1 MIQNYLLNSRACKRY
16 YQSKAGPHLDNFVV
30 WLSAQGYRHQ
40 TIRRLIRG
48 AVLFSQWAD
57 SHELAVVDM
66 GSKALTDFEEYLA
79 DEDQLKSSSGS
90 YREGFRGARKFMQYL
105 HDQELSNASIE
116 EFTPDYPELYC
127 QFTAWMRTHRDVT
140 ESTLD
145 GYRAIVL
152 NMLERLGEYPEV
164 YTANGIREFVLY
176 RVQQHNKRSAQNV
189 ISAMR
194 MFLRFLATTERVDST
209 LEQSIP
215 NVAAWQ
221 LHSLPRCLPANI
233 IDAVINRCDS
243 NTLLGARNRSIFLL
257 LAHLG
262 LRAGEVAG
270 LSFDDIDW
278 HNATLRIR
286 DKCRRQSRLPMP
298 QIVGDALLHYLENY
312 RPHVAIEQIF
322 LSTLAPYRA
331 LRRVSVSQIST
342 QALKQAGAVSPRLG
356 AHMFRHSI
364 ASTLLNEGLSLQTIA
379 TVLRH
384 SSLESTRL
392 YTKVDQALLQQVTL
406 PWPEGE

>member
-1 MIQNYLLNSRACKRY
+1 MIQNYLLNSRACERY
-16 YQSKAGPHLDNFVV
+16 YQSTAGPHLDHFVV

-57 SHELAVVDM
+57 SHELSVVDM
-66 GSKALTDFEEYLA
+66 GSKALSDFEKYLA
-79 DEDQLKSSSGS
+79 DKDQLKSSSGS
-90 YREGFRGARKFMQYL
+90 YRGGFLGARKFMHYL
-105 HDQELSNASIE
+105 HDKELSNAPIAE
-116 EFTPDYPELYC
+116 LTPDYPELYC
-127 QFTAWMRTHRDVT
+127 QFTAWMRTHRDVA

-145 GYRAIVL
+145 GYRAIL
-152 NMLERLGEYPEV
+152 LDMLERLGEYPEV
-164 YTANGIREFVLY
+164 YTANGMREFVLY

-194 MFLRFLATTERVDST
+194 MFLRYLVITERVDST

-221 LHSLPRCLPANI
+221 LQSLPRCLPANI

-270 LSFDDIDW
+270 LSIDDIDW
-278 HNATLRIR
+278 RNATLRIR
-286 DKCRRQSRLPMP
+286 DKCRRESRLPMP

-342 QALKQAGAVSPRLG
+342 QALKQAGAAYPRLG

-384 SSLESTRL
+384 SSLESTRI